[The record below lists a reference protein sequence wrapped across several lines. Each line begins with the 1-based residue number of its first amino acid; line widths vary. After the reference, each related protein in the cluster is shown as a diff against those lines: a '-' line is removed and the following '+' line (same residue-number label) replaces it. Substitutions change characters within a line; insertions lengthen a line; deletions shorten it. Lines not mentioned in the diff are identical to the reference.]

1 MKAKGFLI
9 VFLMIFVYSAVFG
22 GGTQDGG
29 SPKEE
34 QVVIKYYQYKPE
46 IVDQLDKLIE
56 IFEAKNPNITVE
68 IDTVGKD
75 YATVLKTKIAAGDVP
90 DIYAVQGLSNMRDF
104 VDSGILE
111 DITGESFMNRVA
123 EAAKPAVTY
132 NGKIYALPL
141 DLAGL
146 GVIYNKDLFAKAG
159 ISAPPATVAELKIAI
174 EKLEAIDVIP
184 FGVAFKEEWTLRH
197 MFAMGQAA
205 TVEPILFAE
214 KMNAGKTN
222 FWNNQMNKAFETF
235 DLIAANSNEK
245 PFDSDYTNETTLF
258 AQGKVAMMTQGLWA
272 MGNVFKVNPDI
283 DAGMFGLPAFDDP
296 SKARLMVDV
305 DYRIG
310 INAQSPNIEAAK
322 KFLDFMTSK
331 EATDIWIGEAKLIS
345 SIVGTNVDAI
355 GSSVATDI
363 KAYID
368 NDKTYPWGYSYW
380 APGLSNEIGK
390 LMQMYYLGDM
400 TKEEVCSTMDDLWA
414 KAIK

>member
-1 MKAKGFLI
+1 
-9 VFLMIFVYSAVFG
+9 
-22 GGTQDGG
+22 
-29 SPKEE
+29 
-34 QVVIKYYQYKPE
+34 
-46 IVDQLDKLIE
+46 
-56 IFEAKNPNITVE
+56 
-68 IDTVGKD
+68 
-75 YATVLKTKIAAGDVP
+75 
-90 DIYAVQGLSNMRDF
+90 
-104 VDSGILE
+104 
-111 DITGESFMNRVA
+111 ESFMDRVA
-123 EAAKPAVTY
+123 VAAKPAVTY

-146 GVIYNKDLFAKAG
+146 GVLYNKDLFAKAG
-159 ISAPPATVAELKIAI
+159 ISAPPATVAELKVVI
-174 EKLEAIDVIP
+174 EKLKAIDVIP

-205 TVEPILFAE
+205 TVEPIPFAG
-214 KMNAGKTN
+214 KMNEGNAK

-235 DLIAANSNEK
+235 DLIAANSNKK

-283 DAGMFGLPAFDDP
+283 DAGMFGLPVFEDP
-296 SKARLMVDV
+296 SKGRLMVDV

-310 INAQSPNIEAAK
+310 INAKSQNIDAAR
-322 KFLDFMTSK
+322 KFLEFMTSK
-331 EATDIWIGEAKLIS
+331 EATDIWISEAKLIS
-345 SIVGTNVDAI
+345 SIVGTSVDAI

-390 LMQMYYLGDM
+390 LMQMYYLGEM
-400 TKEEVCSTMDDLWA
+400 TKEDVCSTMDDLWA